1 MSAAVSDT
9 TTISPAG
16 LLLAAR
22 LAGYQ
27 AVADEV
33 RIDRVDVEYQ
43 PVLGRSGSGRVGAY
57 IERDPTAA
65 AVATV
70 ELASDQREA
79 VSGNVSMPYVL
90 HWRPQEPADRE
101 FNLLNPGST
110 ALGKVILLGSV
121 IADSGTAVNNY
132 VVFIKRVHVWMTIRG
147 RP

>member
-1 MSAAVSDT
+1 MSAAISDI

-22 LAGYQ
+22 LAGYR

-33 RIDRVDVEYQ
+33 RIDQVDVEYQ
-43 PVLGRSGSGRVGAY
+43 PCLGRAGSGRIGAY
-57 IERDPTAA
+57 IERDSTAA

-70 ELASDQREA
+70 ELASDQRES
-79 VSGNVSMPYVL
+79 VSGNVSVPYVL

-101 FNLLNPGST
+101 FHLLNPGST
-110 ALGKVILLGSV
+110 ALGQFIFLGTA
-121 IADSGTAVNNY
+121 IFDANTAVNNY
-132 VVFIKRVHVWMTIRG
+132 VAFIKRVHVRMTIRG